1 MKSKLILILALS
13 LGMLLGPMAVQ
24 ALPIVFMASL
34 EGLNEVPPNAS
45 PGTGDVTV
53 TVDDVA
59 NTMRVEALFSGLIG
73 TTAAAHIHCCTVPGT
88 NAGVATAVPT
98 FPGFPAGVTSGS
110 YDALFDMTL
119 ASSYNP
125 AFVAANGGTPASA
138 FSALLGGLNAGNA
151 YFNLHTTSFPGGE
164 VRGNLQLQVPEPAT
178 LFLLSLGVAGLVL
191 CGVRQRV

>member
-1 MKSKLILILALS
+1 MKSKFILILAF
-13 LGMLLGPMAVQ
+13 GMLLGPMAVQ
-24 ALPIVFMASL
+24 AMPIVFKASL

-59 NTMRVEALFSGLIG
+59 NTMRVEALFSSLIG
-73 TTAAAHIHCCTVPGT
+73 TTAVAHIHCCTPPGS

-138 FSALLGGLNAGNA
+138 FSALLGGLNAGDA
-151 YFNLHTTSFPGGE
+151 YFNLHTTAFPGGE

-178 LFLLSLGVAGLVL
+178 LFLLSLGVAGLAL
-191 CGVRQRV
+191 CRVRQRV

>member
-1 MKSKLILILALS
+1 MKSKFILILAF
-13 LGMLLGPMAVQ
+13 GMLLGPMAVQ
-24 ALPIVFMASL
+24 ALPIVFKASL

-59 NTMRVEALFSGLIG
+59 NTMRVEALFSSLIG
-73 TTAAAHIHCCTVPGT
+73 TTAVAHIHCCTPPGS
-88 NAGVATAVPT
+88 NAGVASAVPT

-138 FSALLGGLNAGNA
+138 FSALLGGLNAGDA
-151 YFNLHTTSFPGGE
+151 YFNLHTTAFPGGE

-178 LFLLSLGVAGLVL
+178 LFLLSLGVVGLAL
-191 CGVRQRV
+191 CRVRQRV